1 MNIAD
6 SAYGVENWQM
16 TLNTKYSLILPGH
29 KSIQAKSFQSKA
41 PKQINNT
48 IPKKVHSMTGNQRVW

>member
-6 SAYGVENWQM
+6 SAYGMENWQM
-16 TLNTKYSLILPGH
+16 TLNTKYSCILPGQ

-41 PKQINNT
+41 PKQMNNT
-48 IPKKVHSMTGNQRVW
+48 ISK